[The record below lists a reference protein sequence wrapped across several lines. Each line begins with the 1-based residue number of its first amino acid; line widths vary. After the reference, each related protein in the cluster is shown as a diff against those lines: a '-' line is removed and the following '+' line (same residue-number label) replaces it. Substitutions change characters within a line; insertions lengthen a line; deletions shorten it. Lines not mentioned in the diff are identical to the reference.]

1 MLEELFLQIVN
12 KSFVAGIVILIIL
25 AARVPLKKAPRKF
38 AYLLWAVALFRLAV
52 PFSFESAMSLLP
64 VNPAPVSGALLK
76 ASVPRIQTGMA
87 AVDHSVNGLLPQA
100 EAAVSVNPLQV
111 WAFIGSVVWL
121 LGMAALLIHGAGSLV
136 RMKKSLEAAS
146 WEKDNIYHSETVET
160 PFVLGLF
167 RPKIYLPAS
176 LSESERA
183 YILLHEQTHIKRFDH
198 VVRFIGYLTVCVH
211 WFNPLAWLAYHLSGR
226 DMEMSCDE
234 AVLGQLGHGVKQ
246 AYSQSLLNLATGR
259 RRFALTPL
267 AFGEGDTKG
276 RITNVLN
283 LKQPRVY
290 MIVAAV
296 IVLTVAVIGLS
307 TDPKQEPLY
316 GNDAE
321 SITEKIKSIDLY
333 EGKAVE
339 ILEIKDYDE
348 DRLVAFLSDGDPS
361 LIEFEKDGGGNYV
374 YLRSETHGDQPLSQF
389 VVGHIGNADA
399 VVVASIK
406 NKQSDTM
413 EFSFKANEKI
423 YEVNF
428 EKDGADVQWTDLG
441 QSEGG
446 FRFEWDYIDGDLNT
460 NDSSASDLWIQN
472 PYLTHEIETGNWTII
487 DNTSPWE
494 SSTEMEG
501 ASPSGTEIKR
511 IVDEKL
517 DRIMSSPRESSN
529 THDYIEAHYE
539 DYRDIVALGEEAL
552 DYLVET
558 VESGDE
564 TGLRGAIMR
573 ELIREFQDR
582 QIGYI
587 SGFEAS
593 GTPRVTFDPVEW
605 ITLEDGDRIEAL
617 GIEDVEMPNGY
628 YIHNPVTEA
637 LEYEV
642 SEAAEYRFINWGNA
656 FGGGEQDSFHYSTT
670 DRQQFSDYLDTYSD
684 RAVTVPFW
692 ITVREG
698 VVQKIEEQYVP

>member
-25 AARVPLKKAPRKF
+25 VARVPLKKAPRKF

-52 PFSFESAMSLLP
+52 PFSFESALSLLP
-64 VNPAPVSGALLK
+64 VNPAPVSGAVLK

-100 EAAVSVNPLQV
+100 EAAASVNPLQV

-121 LGMAALLIHGAGSLV
+121 LGMAALLIHGTVSLV

-160 PFVLGLF
+160 PFVLGLI

-183 YILLHEQTHIKRFDH
+183 YIVLHEQTHIKRFDH
-198 VVRFIGYLTVCVH
+198 VVRFVSYLAVCVH
-211 WFNPLAWLAYHLSGR
+211 WFNPLAWLAFHLSGR

-283 LKQPRVY
+283 LKKPLVWV
-290 MIVAAV
+290 MAVAFTGVVLLAAGLLANPELISLPDPDSVRSVELEQVNEGSSLGFVTIKSEEGIEAV
-296 IVLTVAVIGLS
+296 VTSLEGARKTLKASV
-307 TDPKQEPLY
+307 
-316 GNDAE
+316 NDAPPQSNHLILRLNRE
-321 SITEKIKSIDLY
+321 EGQRILFIYSERGNYYIDEPYLGVYKS
-333 EGKAVE
+333 
-339 ILEIKDYDE
+339 
-348 DRLVAFLSDGDPS
+348 DRLRSVELYRLYTEAFEEP
-361 LIEFEKDGGGNYV
+361 GGN
-374 YLRSETHGDQPLSQF
+374 GA
-389 VVGHIGNADA
+389 GN
-399 VVVASIK
+399 
-406 NKQSDTM
+406 N
-413 EFSFKANEKI
+413 
-423 YEVNF
+423 
-428 EKDGADVQWTDLG
+428 
-441 QSEGG
+441 
-446 FRFEWDYIDGDLNT
+446 
-460 NDSSASDLWIQN
+460 SSA
-472 PYLTHEIETGNWTII
+472 
-487 DNTSPWE
+487 
-494 SSTEMEG
+494 
-501 ASPSGTEIKR
+501 SGTEIKR

-552 DYLVET
+552 DYLLET
-558 VESGDE
+558 VESGNE

-587 SGFEAS
+587 SGFGAS

-605 ITLEDGDRIEAL
+605 ITLEDADRIEAL

-628 YIHNPVTEA
+628 YIHNPEIEA

-656 FGGGEQDSFHYSTT
+656 FGGGEQDGFHYSTT
-670 DRQQFSDYLDTYSD
+670 DRKEFDEYLDIYSD

-698 VVQKIEEQYVP
+698 VVQGIEEQYVP